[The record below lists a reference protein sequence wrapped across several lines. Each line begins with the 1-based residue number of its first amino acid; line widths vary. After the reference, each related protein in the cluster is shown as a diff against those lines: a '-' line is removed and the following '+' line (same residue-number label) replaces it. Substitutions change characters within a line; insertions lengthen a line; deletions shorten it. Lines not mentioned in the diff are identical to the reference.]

1 MSHYPDEV
9 WTDWARGTAAPA
21 VRDEI
26 RDHIASGCDECH
38 YALETWEA
46 VAAAAR
52 RERDYEPPAGVLQ
65 NAVALYARFA
75 AVRPGVLDRSTRLA
89 ELVFDSFRN
98 PLPAGVRSLERAT
111 RHLSY
116 KAGSFFIDVRIEEP
130 AASGLASV
138 VGQLMH
144 HPDASRLSL
153 EGLVVVLTSG
163 RATLAE
169 TTTNRFGEFVF
180 EMDTQKENH
189 LAIGV
194 GDEFA
199 VVVPLSGRRG
209 EA

>member
-9 WTDWARGTAAPA
+9 WTDWARGVAPAA

-26 RDHIASGCDECH
+26 REHIASGCPECR
-38 YALETWEA
+38 YALEMWQR
-46 VAAAAR
+46 VADVAR
-52 RERDYEPPAGVLQ
+52 RERDYEPPPSVLES
-65 NAVALYARFA
+65 AIAIYRHYGPI
-75 AVRPGVLDRSTRLA
+75 RPEALDRASRFA
-89 ELVFDSFRN
+89 ELVFDSFHN
-98 PLPAGVRSLERAT
+98 PLPQGVRSLERAT

-116 KAGSFFIDVRIEEP
+116 KAGSFFIDVRIEE
-130 AASGLASV
+130 ANASGLASV

-144 HPDASRLSL
+144 HPDAASMSL
-153 EGLVVVLTSG
+153 EGLQVVLTSG
-163 RATLAE
+163 RSMQAE

-180 EMDTQKENH
+180 EMDTHKENH

-199 VVVPLSGRRG
+199 VVVPLNGRRG